1 METETKEIKQAE
13 SRHDVQIAVMA
24 NDMKHI
30 SKGIDDMR
38 QDIKNLSQA
47 FVKTSDFESWKAQEF
62 DELRKK
68 VAEQADVLIKH
79 TISITRIMTYGTAIL
94 SILALVEV
102 GLSIYRSLK

>member
-38 QDIKNLSQA
+38 ADIKNLSQA
-47 FVKTSDFESWKAQEF
+47 FVKTSDFESWKAQEYE
-62 DELRKK
+62 DLRKK

-79 TISITRIMTYGTAIL
+79 TVSITRIMTYGTAIISVLGLLQIAL
-94 SILALVEV
+94 SIFKSV
-102 GLSIYRSLK
+102 K

>member
-47 FVKTSDFESWKAQEF
+47 FVKTSDFESWKVQEYE
-62 DELRKK
+62 DLRKK

-79 TISITRIMTYGTAIL
+79 TVSITRIMTYGTAIISVLGLLQIAL
-94 SILALVEV
+94 SIFKSV
-102 GLSIYRSLK
+102 K

>member
-1 METETKEIKQAE
+1 MENEHKEIQKAE

-47 FVKTSDFESWKAQEF
+47 FVKTAEFETWKAQEY

-68 VAEQADVLIKH
+68 VAEQSDVLIKH
-79 TISITRIMTYGTAIL
+79 TVSITRIMTYGTAIISVL
-94 SILALVEV
+94 GLVQIALT
-102 GLSIYRSLK
+102 IYKSLR